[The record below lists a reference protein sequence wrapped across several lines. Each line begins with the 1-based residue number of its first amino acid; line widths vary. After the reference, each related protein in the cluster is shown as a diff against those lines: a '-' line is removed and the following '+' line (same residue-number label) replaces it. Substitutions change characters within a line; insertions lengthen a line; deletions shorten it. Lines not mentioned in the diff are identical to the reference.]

1 MPYSGRDKPITP
13 PFGAP
18 MRVNIPTK
26 LGFKQPKFVTEIGV
40 TNEHPDGYWEN

>member
-1 MPYSGRDKPITP
+1 
-13 PFGAP
+13 

-40 TNEHPDGYWEN
+40 TNEHTDGYWENYGYSWFAGP